1 MVPFDYP
8 ANPPIPVD
16 FTITKGRLSL
26 ILGDLTVYDA
36 RGDRVFSVDRR
47 RLKSG
52 DADAAHTK
60 ALVDS
65 AGNPLITLHFDGGW
79 KGFRGNSLESKD
91 LIFRVQTTVHS
102 RLRTEMEVFLM
113 GENGVGQKPDLI
125 IKGSPYKRSCTI
137 YMGSSIIA
145 QTSLMYKL
153 GKIIY
158 GRRKFRLTVYPGA
171 DHVLVV
177 ALLVVFFQTKIIM
190 L

>member
-1 MVPFDYP
+1 MRCGSR
-8 ANPPIPVD
+8 PIA
-16 FTITKGRLSL
+16 GRLSL

-52 DADAAHTK
+52 DGYGDAAHTK

-65 AGNPLITLHFDGGW
+65 TGNPLITLHFDGGG

-102 RLRTEMEVFLM
+102 WLRTEMEVFLT
-113 GENGVGQKPDLI
+113 GENGEGQKPDLI

-153 GKIIY
+153 GKVIY

-171 DHVLVV
+171 DHVLRI
-177 ALLVVFFQTKIIM
+177 LFPPKK
-190 L
+190 